1 MGGAGGGVTTKKLC
15 LDLTSAVEGTS
26 IEVVRLVVK
35 EGTEEEY
42 VIDLKKREVFPQ
54 KYESAN
60 NLTVSHSE
68 KPEETFEVKK
78 MACGGIITK
87 LCGIIELP
95 KTYGPGLD
103 CTWTFNAAEPVEY
116 KFDTFDISKQGDE
129 FWINDI
135 AKTSKP
141 EGENLELQTGN
152 TIRFKS
158 GDTSDGN
165 TKFKMTFKKKGEDDP
180 KTDPNNCKQWFKE
193 EDKAIKDKTCPY
205 EYPVWHFKGKT
216 YEKMQARE
224 ATVEELEADGKCE
237 PEEFF
242 AVETPTVE

>member
-1 MGGAGGGVTTKKLC
+1 M
-15 LDLTSAVEGTS
+15 EGTS

-87 LCGIIELP
+87 SCGIIELP

-116 KFDTFDISKQGDE
+116 KFDTFDVSVE
-129 FWINDI
+129 L
-135 AKTSKP
+135 TSCLLCTFSESFFRYRSRAMSSGSTTLRKP
-141 EGENLELQTGN
+141 P
-152 TIRFKS
+152 S
-158 GDTSDGN
+158 
-165 TKFKMTFKKKGEDDP
+165 P
-180 KTDPNNCKQWFKE
+180 
-193 EDKAIKDKTCPY
+193 
-205 EYPVWHFKGKT
+205 KGKI
-216 YEKMQARE
+216 
-224 ATVEELEADGKCE
+224 
-237 PEEFF
+237 
-242 AVETPTVE
+242 

>member
-1 MGGAGGGVTTKKLC
+1 M
-15 LDLTSAVEGTS
+15 EGTS

-42 VIDLKKREVFPQ
+42 VIDLKKKEVFPQ

-87 LCGIIELP
+87 SCGIIELP

-116 KFDTFDISKQGDE
+116 KFDTFEVSVELNSCLLCTFSQS
-129 FWINDI
+129 FFFRYRSR
-135 AKTSKP
+135 ATSS
-141 EGENLELQTGN
+141 GSTTLQQPP
-152 TIRFKS
+152 S
-158 GDTSDGN
+158 
-165 TKFKMTFKKKGEDDP
+165 P
-180 KTDPNNCKQWFKE
+180 
-193 EDKAIKDKTCPY
+193 
-205 EYPVWHFKGKT
+205 KGKI
-216 YEKMQARE
+216 
-224 ATVEELEADGKCE
+224 
-237 PEEFF
+237 
-242 AVETPTVE
+242 